1 MEKIKIFYDHKANIL
16 NVWFD
21 EPGKEAFSEENESE
35 VILVKDKNGRVIG
48 LEKLNFVLTAHA
60 SEEIKIPVEVIMR

>member
-1 MEKIKIFYDHKANIL
+1 MEKIKIFYDQQANIL

-21 EPGKEAFSEENESE
+21 EPEKEAFSEENESE

-48 LEKLNFVLTAHA
+48 FEKLNFIL
-60 SEEIKIPVEVIMR
+60 SPQLSGEIKIPVEVIMR